1 MAEGYQVTRIVGF
14 VLVQNEESFVTWA
27 ISNVLEFCDE
37 IIVMENNSTDA
48 TWERIEAL
56 AARHPKI
63 RAHRVANAGRTNE
76 YAVPFVGQDVW
87 LFGVDGDEIYDPLGL
102 ARFRKRVL
110 EGEFRTAREIRGHTV
125 HARTIDLDAQ
135 SATGFVTP
143 AAKAATKFYYAG
155 AIDSWHANTQRLHG
169 RPVYKEG
176 WEAAERVHLAA
187 TQSWEEA
194 DLRMLHLCFF
204 PRSTINPDV
213 AVRQNITD
221 RSFRNI
227 WRRPVFSMLEALGLG
242 RGRVGEYV
250 RRLAGI
256 RKPQHYAVGDI
267 EERSIA
273 GFGRPADFG
282 LPGAEAVER
291 QIAEITERRRADPA
305 ELVRTA
311 EKRVSRAASRRTGR
325 TGRTGKT
332 S

>member
-1 MAEGYQVTRIVGF
+1 MTRIVGI
-14 VLVQNEESFVTWA
+14 VLVQNEENFVVWA

-37 IIVMENNSTDA
+37 IIVLDNNSTDA
-48 TWERIEAL
+48 TWERIQTL

-63 RAHRVANAGRTNE
+63 RAERVVHADRTNE

-87 LFGVDGDEIYDPLGL
+87 LFGVDGDEIYDPTGL
-102 ARFRKRVL
+102 IRFRQRIL
-110 EGEFRTAREIRGHTV
+110 DGEFRRAREIRGHTV

-135 SATGFVTP
+135 VAVGFVTP
-143 AAKAATKFYYAG
+143 AAKAATKLYYAG
-155 AIDSWHANTQRLHG
+155 AMESWHANTQRLHG
-169 RPVYKEG
+169 RPVYKPG
-176 WEAAERVHLAA
+176 WESADRVHSAGSETW
-187 TQSWEEA
+187 TQA

-204 PRSTINPDV
+204 PRSTVNADV

-221 RSFRNI
+221 RSFRNV
-227 WRRPVFSMLEALGLG
+227 WRRPVFSLLAALGLG
-242 RGRVGEYV
+242 GGRLGKYV

-256 RKPQHYAVGDI
+256 RKPQHYAVGEL

-282 LPGAEAVER
+282 LPGADAVEAR
-291 QIAEITERRRADPA
+291 IAEISERRRADPT

-311 EKRVSRAASRRTGR
+311 ASRESRRASRQSEKTGR
-325 TGRTGKT
+325 TEKR